1 MLEASDT
8 SSVICSCMVY
18 AGRVLQTKGMQ
29 DQVLTLVLL
38 GQIEMAKA
46 AKGMLVAFIDF
57 TKAYDKVDRV
67 KLWGCLEL
75 KLSTT
80 KLIGECEVELSCAL
94 VKSKAERRMMLKL
107 RGGTAALQ
115 IEVGRWHGMK
125 REERV
130 CKECDSGEVEDVF
143 HWLLQCSAWDHLRQ
157 LLLEA
162 MEGSKKDFPAKSIG
176 ERAAL
181 VLSLACKNYRVLSI
195 ISSMWTARFY

>member
-107 RGGTAALQ
+107 RGGPSQAASP
-115 IEVGRWHGMK
+115 GSHGGIK
-125 REERV
+125 EGLSSKEHWRE
-130 CKECDSGEVEDVF
+130 
-143 HWLLQCSAWDHLRQ
+143 
-157 LLLEA
+157 
-162 MEGSKKDFPAKSIG
+162 
-176 ERAAL
+176 
-181 VLSLACKNYRVLSI
+181 
-195 ISSMWTARFY
+195 SSPCIVTGL